1 MKIRNLILTL
11 VMAVSVN
18 AQQTESY
25 STLWGR
31 VEMAVKKDLPK
42 TVVAEAQ
49 LIYNKAEREKNV
61 PQMIKAYLTSMQY
74 RSYLSYDYKKEDIAK
89 LKQWAEEETSVPYK
103 ASLYSI
109 LGTDLLEVY
118 G

>member
-89 LKQWAEEETSVPYK
+89 LKQWAEEDCIKFVTCVV
-103 ASLYSI
+103 LW
-109 LGTDLLEVY
+109 VY
-118 G
+118 NNV